1 MLIII
6 CFMKI
11 YKISLYLDLI
21 SVFSAFFWITSCTHN
36 TVLDNIPELCFDRD
50 VLPIFQNSCA
60 ISGCH
65 DGTGESD
72 LVLNSYVPI
81 SHAVEPG
88 KPYSSSI
95 YRAIIATSGENK
107 MPPDQALSLDN
118 RTIIRLWIEQ
128 GAFLTVCQDTT
139 GQGSGYVN
147 PLACFSRDILPV
159 LVSRCASTGC
169 HDAITHEGDYVFSSY
184 STILRA
190 VTPGNPNES
199 KLYEVI
205 RFASGEEKMPPA
217 GNPQLTTA
225 EIDSIRAWI
234 NYGAPNQFCGEVC
247 DTINP
252 VTFSGTIWPVMQ
264 TSCTGCHSGASP
276 SGSVTLTNYT
286 NVATS
291 ASNGSLLNS
300 LTGNGVT
307 KMPLGGSLSECR
319 IRQFEIW
326 INNGYLNN

>member
-1 MLIII
+1 M
-6 CFMKI
+6 FHGNDKI
-11 YKISLYLDLI
+11 YLFLGLI
-21 SVFSAFFWITSCTHN
+21 FILTINSWITSCVHN
-36 TVLDNIPELCFDRD
+36 ALIDDIPEICFERD
-50 VLPIFQNSCA
+50 VLPIFQNNCA

-65 DGTGESD
+65 DGSGESD
-72 LVLNSYVPI
+72 LHLTSYVPI

-88 KPYSSSI
+88 KPYSSPV
-95 YRAIIATSGENK
+95 YKAIITTSGENI
-107 MPPDQALSLDN
+107 MPPDQPLSLEN

-128 GAFLTVCQDTT
+128 GALLTICQDTT

-169 HDAITHEGDYVFSSY
+169 HDATTHQENYIFSSY
-184 STILRA
+184 STTMTA
-190 VTPGNPNES
+190 VSSGNPDES

-205 RFASGEEKMPPA
+205 KFATGENKMPPS
-217 GNPQLTTA
+217 GNPQLTFA

-234 NYGAPNQFCGEVC
+234 SYGAKNQYCGEVC

-276 SGSVTLTNYT
+276 SGSLTLTNYD
-286 NVATS
+286 NIAAA

-300 LTGNGVT
+300 LKGNGVT
-307 KMPLGGSLSECR
+307 KMPLGGSFSACR

-326 INNGYLNN
+326 INNGHLNN